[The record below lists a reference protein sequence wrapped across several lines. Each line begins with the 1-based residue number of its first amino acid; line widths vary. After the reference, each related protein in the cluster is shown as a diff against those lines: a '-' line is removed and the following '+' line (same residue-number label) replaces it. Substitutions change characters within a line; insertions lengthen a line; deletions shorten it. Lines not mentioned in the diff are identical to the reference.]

1 MKIRL
6 RFLVIF
12 VMLVIFFTD
21 QAFWEYYT
29 PNEDDPLLYRLNY
42 VLVAISIGIC
52 FLYYRRLPGLLRWW
66 LGLTLAYLG
75 LLMLEGYELRGQW
88 FLYPHVFMKVLSL
101 LMPPGIYLIHRRFG
115 MPPMRALA
123 TIMLLVLVGN
133 LLIYHPESLS
143 LSAFADNER
152 GFRAPS
158 AHLFLLLVLL
168 SLNWY
173 LQRPSFISM
182 GVFFLGMTMVFFL
195 QHRTVWVCAALALP
209 VNLLL
214 MRRVPT
220 AVVSWRRISLLVT
233 IPLLFITLGGL
244 ATILDN
250 PAVVRRIDESI
261 EDLRNPNK
269 QGTGEWRR
277 LQREAYTPLIEERPL
292 MGWRLEGFE
301 VPVQFYD
308 PNSDRPVWEDYTGH
322 HFHSFYVD
330 RMFYFGFVGVLLALA
345 IPALYVYR
353 RLKQPVPL
361 TPEMAAITSFS
372 ITFLAYAYSYDWS
385 FYHYAFIGFMLAAL
399 AEPVA
404 IATPVAAPLLPLP
417 ESATWPPTPLPAH
430 LPAHLAA
437 RT

>member
-1 MKIRL
+1 MKITL

-12 VMLVIFFTD
+12 VMLAVFFTD

-29 PNEDDPLLYRLNY
+29 TREDDPLLYRLNY
-42 VLVAISIGIC
+42 VLVAISLVVC
-52 FLYYRRLPGLLRWW
+52 LYYYRQLPRLLRWW

-75 LLMLEGYELRGQW
+75 LLLLEGYQLRGQW

-101 LMPPGIYLIHRRFG
+101 LMPPGIYLLHRRFG
-115 MPPMRALA
+115 MPPMRTLA
-123 TIMLLVLVGN
+123 TVILLVLVGN
-133 LLIYHPESLS
+133 LLLYHRESLS
-143 LSAFADNER
+143 LSAFADNAR

-158 AHLFLLLVLL
+158 AHLFLLLALL

-173 LQRPSFISM
+173 LQRPSFVSM
-182 GVFFLGMTMVFFL
+182 GVFFLSMALVVFL
-195 QHRTVWVCAALALP
+195 QHRTVWVCTALALP

-220 AVVSWRRISLLVT
+220 AVVSWRRLSLLVT

-244 ATILDN
+244 ATILSN

-277 LQREAYTPLIEERPL
+277 LQREAYIPLIEERPL
-292 MGWRLEGFE
+292 TGWRLEGFE
-301 VPVQFYD
+301 VPIQFYD
-308 PNSDRPVWEDYTGH
+308 PTSDQPMWEDYTGH
-322 HFHSFYVD
+322 HFHSFYID
-330 RMFYFGFVGVLLALA
+330 RMFYFGFIGVLLVLA
-345 IPALYVYR
+345 FPIVLVYR
-353 RLKQPVPL
+353 RLKQPTPL
-361 TPEMAAITSFS
+361 TPEIVAITAFS
-372 ITFLAYAYSYDWS
+372 GTFLAYAYSYDWS

-404 IATPVAAPLLPLP
+404 LGAPVVAPVPHLPDAAP
-417 ESATWPPTPLPAH
+417 WPPAS